1 MLLRIDR
8 VMVRVP
14 NVPAAVK
21 YYCEVMGL
29 KLIKEEKGLASLRF
43 AEGEGEMTLHENPDL
58 PSGEVYYL
66 VDDVRQLF
74 EKRGELKLNFLQRP
88 KAAGRGY
95 RATIRDPYGNFM
107 ILVDRTSGGG
117 DAVEDGKAP
126 GALFSGVE
134 EKIEVKRE
142 ELIRVYE
149 QIGRTADDL
158 PYTPDFE
165 KLHAAYCAQ
174 HHEKKPEKRETWRH
188 LLNLRKAG
196 KLPKLG
202 EARSK
207 APEIDPD
214 QKQKLRELIGD
225 DMGKRDRLPYSDK
238 FDKIVDQFN
247 RLRGARN
254 NLSPHL
260 VWRLVATLAK

>member
-8 VMVRVP
+8 VMLRVP

-21 YYCEVMGL
+21 YYCDLLGL
-29 KLIKEEKGLASLRF
+29 KLIKEQKGLAALRF
-43 AEGEGEMTLHENPDL
+43 AQGEGEMVLHDDPDL
-58 PSGEVYYL
+58 PAGEIYYL
-66 VDDVRQLF
+66 VDDVREIF
-74 EKRGELKLNFLQRP
+74 EKRAKLKLTFIQPP

-95 RATIRDPYGNFM
+95 RAAIRDPYGNVM
-107 ILVDRTSGGG
+107 IIVDRSSGGG
-117 DAVEDGKAP
+117 EAIETGKAP

-142 ELIRVYE
+142 ELIHVYE

-174 HHEKKPEKRETWRH
+174 HRERKPERRETWRH
-188 LLNLRKAG
+188 LLNLRKGA

-207 APEIDPD
+207 APDIDATE
-214 QKQKLRELIGD
+214 KQKLRELIGQ
-225 DMGKRDRLPYSDK
+225 DMGKRDRLPYTEK
-238 FDKIVDQFN
+238 FDRIVDEFN
-247 RLRGARN
+247 KGRSGRT
-254 NLSPHL
+254 LSPHL

>member
-8 VMVRVP
+8 VMLRVP
-14 NVPAAVK
+14 NVGAAVK
-21 YYCEVMGL
+21 YYCDVMGM
-29 KLIKEEKGLASLRF
+29 KLVKEQKGAAALRF
-43 AEGEGEMTLHENPDL
+43 AQGEGEMLLHDDPDL
-58 PSGEVYYL
+58 PTGEIYYL
-66 VDDVRQLF
+66 VDDVRALF
-74 EKRGELKLNFLQRP
+74 EKRAELKLNFVQPP
-88 KAAGRGY
+88 KVAGRGY
-95 RATIRDPYGNFM
+95 RAAIRDPYGNVM
-107 ILVDRTSGGG
+107 IVVDRTSGGG
-117 DAVEDGKAP
+117 QAVEDGKAP

-134 EKIEVKRE
+134 EKVQVKRE

-174 HHEKKPEKRETWRH
+174 HREKKPQKGETWRH
-188 LLNLRKAG
+188 LLNLRKAK

-207 APEIDPD
+207 APEIEPAEN
-214 QKQKLRELIGD
+214 QKLREMIGE
-225 DMGKRDRLPYSDK
+225 DMGKRDRLPYTEQ
-238 FDKIVDQFN
+238 FDKIVDEFN
-247 RLRGARN
+247 KGRTGRT
-254 NLSPHL
+254 LSPHL

>member
-21 YYCEVMGL
+21 YYCDVMGL
-29 KLIKEEKGLASLRF
+29 KLIKQQKGMAFLRF
-43 AEGEGEMTLHENPDL
+43 AQGEGEMVLHDDPDL
-58 PSGEVYYL
+58 PAGENYYL
-66 VDDVRQLF
+66 VDDVRELF
-74 EKRGELKLNFLQRP
+74 EKRSELKLNFVQQP
-88 KAAGRGY
+88 KAAVRGY
-95 RATIRDPYGNFM
+95 RAAIRDPFGNVL
-107 ILVDRTSGGG
+107 IIVDRTSGSG
-117 DAVEDGKAP
+117 DALEDGKPP
-126 GALFSGVE
+126 GALFSGIE
-134 EKIEVKRE
+134 EKIEPKRE

-174 HHEKKPEKRETWRH
+174 HREKKPQRQETWRH

-202 EARSK
+202 EARSR
-207 APEIDPD
+207 APEIEPE
-214 QKQKLRELIGD
+214 QKQTLRQLIGE
-225 DMGKRDRLPYSDK
+225 DMGKRDRLPYTEK
-238 FDKIVDQFN
+238 FDRIVDQFN
-247 RLRGARN
+247 KQRGSRN

>member
-29 KLIKEEKGLASLRF
+29 KLIKEQKGVAALRF
-43 AEGEGEMTLHENPDL
+43 AQGEGEMVLHDDPDL
-58 PSGEVYYL
+58 PAGEIYFL
-66 VDDVRQLF
+66 VDDVRALF
-74 EKRGELKLNFLQRP
+74 EKRSALKLNFVAAP

-95 RATIRDPYGNFM
+95 RAAIRDPYGNVM
-107 ILVDRTSGGG
+107 TIVDRTSGGG
-117 DAVEDGKAP
+117 DALEDGKAP
-126 GALFSGVE
+126 GALFLGVE
-134 EKIEVKRE
+134 EKVEVKRD

-207 APEIDPD
+207 APEIDAD
-214 QKQKLRELIGD
+214 QKQMLRELIGE
-225 DMGKRDRLPYSDK
+225 DMGKRDRLPYTEK
-238 FDKIVDQFN
+238 FDSIVDLFN
-247 RLRGARN
+247 KARSGRT
-254 NLSPHL
+254 LSPHL

>member
-14 NVPAAVK
+14 NVGAAAR
-21 YYCEVMGL
+21 YYCDVMGM
-29 KLIKEEKGLASLRF
+29 KLIKEQKGAAALRF
-43 AEGEGEMTLHENPDL
+43 AHGEGEMVLHDNPDL
-58 PSGEVYYL
+58 PTGEIYYL
-66 VDDVRQLF
+66 VDDVRELF
-74 EKRGELKLNFLQRP
+74 EKRAELKLSFLQPP
-88 KAAGRGY
+88 KVAGRGY
-95 RATIRDPYGNFM
+95 RAAIRDPYGNVM
-107 ILVDRTSGGG
+107 IVVDRTSGGG
-117 DAVEDGKAP
+117 ETVEDGKAP

-134 EKIEVKRE
+134 EKLEVKRE

-174 HHEKKPEKRETWRH
+174 HREKKPEKRETWRH
-188 LLNLRKAG
+188 LLNLRKAK

-207 APEIDPD
+207 APEIEDD
-214 QKQKLRELIGD
+214 QKQKLRQLIGE
-225 DMGKRDRLPYSDK
+225 DMGKRDRLPYTEK
-238 FDKIVDQFN
+238 FDKLVDEFN
-247 RLRGARN
+247 KVRGGRT
-254 NLSPHL
+254 LSPHL

>member
-14 NVPAAVK
+14 NVGAAVK
-21 YYCEVMGL
+21 YYCDAMGMNL
-29 KLIKEEKGLASLRF
+29 VKEQKGVAALRF
-43 AEGEGEMTLHENPDL
+43 AQGEAEMVLHDNPDL
-58 PSGEVYYL
+58 PAGEIYYL
-66 VDDVRQLF
+66 VDDVRTLF
-74 EKRGELKLNFLQRP
+74 DKRSALKLNFVQPP

-95 RATIRDPYGNFM
+95 RAAIRDPWGNVM
-107 ILVDRTSGGG
+107 IIVDRSSGGG
-117 DAVEDGKAP
+117 ESVEDGKAP

-134 EKIEVKRE
+134 EKVEVKRE

-174 HHEKKPEKRETWRH
+174 HREKKPEKHETWRH

-214 QKQKLRELIGD
+214 QRQNLRDLIGE
-225 DMGKRDRLPYSDK
+225 DMGKRDRLPYTDK
-238 FDKIVDQFN
+238 FDKIVDEFN

>member
-14 NVPAAVK
+14 NVGAAVR
-21 YYCEVMGL
+21 YYCEVMGM
-29 KLIKEEKGLASLRF
+29 KLIKEQKGAAALRF
-43 AEGEGEMTLHENPDL
+43 AHGEGEMVLHDDPDL
-58 PSGEVYYL
+58 PTGEIYYL
-66 VDDVRQLF
+66 VDDVRELF
-74 EKRGELKLNFLQRP
+74 EKRAELKVNFLQPP
-88 KAAGRGY
+88 KVAGRGY
-95 RATIRDPYGNFM
+95 RAAIRDPYGNVM
-107 ILVDRTSGGG
+107 IVVDRTSGGG
-117 DAVEDGKAP
+117 ETVEDGKAP

-134 EKIEVKRE
+134 EKVEVKRE
-142 ELIRVYE
+142 ELVRVYE

-174 HHEKKPEKRETWRH
+174 HREKKPEKRETWRH

-207 APEIDPD
+207 APEIEDD
-214 QKQKLRELIGD
+214 QKQKLRQLIGE
-225 DMGKRDRLPYSDK
+225 DMGKRDRLPYTEK
-238 FDKIVDQFN
+238 FDKLVDEFN
-247 RLRGARN
+247 KVRGGRT
-254 NLSPHL
+254 LSPHL

>member
-21 YYCEVMGL
+21 FYCEVMGL
-29 KLIKEEKGLASLRF
+29 KLIKEQKGVAALRF
-43 AEGEGEMTLHENPDL
+43 AHGEGEMVLHDDPDL
-58 PSGEVYYL
+58 PAGEIYYL
-66 VDDVRQLF
+66 VDDVRALF
-74 EKRGELKLNFLQRP
+74 EKRAELKLNFVQPP
-88 KAAGRGY
+88 KVAGRGY
-95 RATIRDPYGNFM
+95 RAALRDPYGNVM
-107 ILVDRTSGGG
+107 ILVDRSSGGG

-174 HHEKKPEKRETWRH
+174 HREKKPQKHETWRH

-207 APEIDPD
+207 APEIDDD
-214 QKQKLRELIGD
+214 QKQKLRELIGED
-225 DMGKRDRLPYSDK
+225 IGRRDRLPYTEK
-238 FDKIVDQFN
+238 FDSIVDRFN
-247 RLRGARN
+247 KLRGGRS
-254 NLSPHL
+254 LSPHL

>member
-1 MLLRIDR
+1 
-8 VMVRVP
+8 
-14 NVPAAVK
+14 
-21 YYCEVMGL
+21 
-29 KLIKEEKGLASLRF
+29 
-43 AEGEGEMTLHENPDL
+43 
-58 PSGEVYYL
+58 
-66 VDDVRQLF
+66 
-74 EKRGELKLNFLQRP
+74 
-88 KAAGRGY
+88 
-95 RATIRDPYGNFM
+95 M
-107 ILVDRTSGGG
+107 IIVDRTGGG
-117 DAVEDGKAP
+117 GEAVEDGKAP

-134 EKIEVKRE
+134 EKVEVKRE

-174 HHEKKPEKRETWRH
+174 HRERKPEKRETWRH

-207 APEIDPD
+207 APEIEDE
-214 QKQKLRELIGD
+214 QKQKLRQLIGE
-225 DMGKRDRLPYSDK
+225 DMGKRDRLPYTEK
-238 FDKIVDQFN
+238 FDKLVDEFN
-247 RLRGARN
+247 KGRGGRT
-254 NLSPHL
+254 LSPHL